1 MKLPDSDF
9 LSAPLGLLT
18 LLHLLTFAL
27 HLAAMNVLLGGVL
40 IALGAA
46 ARGRWSDLD
55 LAGLGRWLPSAMAA
69 TVTLGVAPL
78 LFLQM
83 VYPRQ
88 VYAAAI
94 VSGWWW
100 LLVPAAAMAAYSAL
114 YRSSLGAERSGR
126 VSPPALALATVALLY
141 ISLAYSAVF
150 SLAEQ
155 PQLIRALHAG
165 DATGWVWNP
174 PSAEGL
180 LRWLHMLTGALA
192 VGGFCVAWLGRDRP
206 PVFAT
211 GRACFLWGML
221 AAALAGSAYLVALR
235 PILRAFMHTPAI
247 WALTLAIF
255 CSAAA
260 LHLFL
265 KRRFAVAS
273 ALLFASL
280 FGMVYA
286 RHTVRL
292 LKLAGSFDPA
302 AWRIAPQW
310 PVVGL
315 FLLCF
320 GAMLAALGWLL
331 RVAAKDPA

>member
-1 MKLPDSDF
+1 MKLPDPGF
-9 LSAPLGLLT
+9 LSAPLGLVT
-18 LLHLLTFAL
+18 LLHLLTFTL
-27 HLAAMNVLLGGVL
+27 HLAAMNALLGGVL
-40 IALGAA
+40 VVLGAA
-46 ARGRWSDLD
+46 LRGRWSGPD
-55 LAGLGRWLPSAMAA
+55 LARLGSWLPTAMAA

-83 VYPRQ
+83 VLPRP

-100 LLVPAAAMAAYSAL
+100 LLVPGAAMAAYYAL
-114 YRSSLGAERSGR
+114 YRSSHRAERTGQ
-126 VSPPALALATVALLY
+126 VSLPALALAAVALLY
-141 ISLAYSAVF
+141 VSLAYSAVF

-155 PQLIRALHAG
+155 PQLIRALHGG
-165 DATGWVWNP
+165 DASGWTWNP
-174 PSAEGL
+174 PTGEGL
-180 LRWLHMLTGALA
+180 LRWLHMTTGALA
-192 VGGFCVAWLGRDRP
+192 VGGFFVAWLGRDRP

-221 AAALAGSAYLVALR
+221 VAALAGSAYLAALR

-247 WALTLAIF
+247 WVLTLAIL

-265 KRRFAVAS
+265 KRRFAIAG
-273 ALLFASL
+273 ALLFGSL

-292 LKLAGSFDPA
+292 LKLAASHDPA
-302 AWRIAPQW
+302 TLRIDPQW
-310 PVVGL
+310 PLVGL
-315 FLLCF
+315 FLFCF
-320 GAMLAALGWLL
+320 AAMLAVLVWLL
-331 RVAAKDPA
+331 RIAAKEPA